1 MRLYIPRRSGGVPER
16 SGRGDGQA
24 VARGCGGRVGRAT
37 RLLPPARRRDGRRGS
52 RAQHGP
58 RFLELRREAGGARRL
73 GTAGTDP
80 RRCGLDARLDR
91 RRRQRPAVG
100 HCPAA
105 GRPVDGR
112 GHLRR
117 AGARGRA
124 RAGARWCG
132 RAGSSGAGRQDD
144 GRRAGA
150 GGAHAEGTAR
160 CRRERGRGAR
170 GRPRGGGGG
179 DALDGSTPGE
189 EGPRLLS
196 RRAEHRPPGSGRDVD
211 GAHPRCARARGRSG
225 AVMEREL
232 HGVAV
237 AAGVAAGPTFV
248 LAEPVAAP
256 EEGGASAALAAL
268 ARVSAELAR
277 TEERLAAQGRAAE
290 AEIIGA
296 NRLMAEDPS
305 LVRDVEVLATAL
317 PPAEALRTVTE
328 RRANALASLDDA
340 LLAARAA
347 DVRELGR
354 RAVRALSGGGAAES
368 PSRPSIVVARELGPA
383 EVVDLRLDEGLV
395 LGIALAEGSATS
407 HAAIIAPSHRVPM
420 VAALGNDVLAVR
432 IGDELIV
439 DGTTGT
445 AMVHPGRPALA
456 RIRAAA
462 AANAAERLRLAAG
475 RGEPCVTAAGRPIRL
490 LANASSPAEVD
501 AALERGAEGVGLV
514 RTELAFLDSTS
525 WPTEAEHYNALA
537 PLLARLEGRITT
549 VRTLDFGADKTPSFL
564 RGDGGRG
571 IALMLE
577 HEDALVAQLTA
588 ILRAGAATQLRIMLP
603 LVESPAQLV
612 AGRRLLLLA
621 GGDRVQLGA
630 MVETPAGAL
639 RSTELA
645 LAADFFSIGTND
657 LVATTLGLD
666 RERPAPSPPPP
677 A

>member
-1 MRLYIPRRSGGVPER
+1 
-16 SGRGDGQA
+16 
-24 VARGCGGRVGRAT
+24 
-37 RLLPPARRRDGRRGS
+37 
-52 RAQHGP
+52 
-58 RFLELRREAGGARRL
+58 
-73 GTAGTDP
+73 
-80 RRCGLDARLDR
+80 
-91 RRRQRPAVG
+91 
-100 HCPAA
+100 
-105 GRPVDGR
+105 
-112 GHLRR
+112 
-117 AGARGRA
+117 
-124 RAGARWCG
+124 
-132 RAGSSGAGRQDD
+132 
-144 GRRAGA
+144 
-150 GGAHAEGTAR
+150 
-160 CRRERGRGAR
+160 
-170 GRPRGGGGG
+170 
-179 DALDGSTPGE
+179 
-189 EGPRLLS
+189 
-196 RRAEHRPPGSGRDVD
+196 
-211 GAHPRCARARGRSG
+211 
-225 AVMEREL
+225 MEREL

-237 AAGVAAGPTFV
+237 SAGVAAGPTFV

-256 EEGGASAALAAL
+256 EEGGADAALAAL
-268 ARVSAELAR
+268 ARVSAE
-277 TEERLAAQGRAAE
+277 
-290 AEIIGA
+290 EIIGA

-305 LVRDVEVLATAL
+305 LVREVEVLATAL

-328 RRANALASLDDA
+328 RHANALASLDDA

-407 HAAIIAPSHRVPM
+407 HAAIIARSHGVPM

-456 RIRAAA
+456 RIRATA

-588 ILRAGAATQLRIMLP
+588 ILRAGVATQLRIMLP

-612 AGRRLLLLA
+612 AARRLLRLA

-666 RERPAPSPPPP
+666 RDQPVASPLMAADPAVVALMRRTINAAHAVGITAEICGEAAGEPELTSLLVGLGVDELSVSPARLDAIRDAIRRSGEPGDEVRQLGYGLGGVL